1 MTAAAAWIVEVETPE
16 GEGWLTD
23 AERARAAS
31 LATGARRRDWLLGRA
46 AAKKLLAASESARS
60 GEPLELRDVEV
71 LADGTGA
78 PVASLSPARGGWRL
92 PWSLS
97 LSHSGGAAV
106 AALLPEAEGIP
117 GIDLE
122 RVEPRAASFVET
134 FFTAAEARQAALAGA
149 GRDLFVTAT
158 WSAKEAVL
166 KALHL
171 GLTVDTRDVETLPT
185 ALTSFP
191 GGPWR
196 VVDVR
201 PGRAGGALPIAPGES
216 LVASWRTLGPW
227 VLAFAVRGRSGPGAA
242 AGSRSQSRG
251 PAPSPLPLGGSVPEA
266 FLRLQSPGSST
277 R

>member
-1 MTAAAAWIVEVETPE
+1 LTAPPAWLVEVEAPQ
-16 GEGWLTD
+16 GEEWLTD
-23 AERARAAS
+23 SERARAAS
-31 LATGARRRDWLLGRA
+31 LATSTRRRDWVLGRA
-46 AAKKLLAASESARS
+46 AAKRLLAASESARS
-60 GEPLELRDVEV
+60 GEPLGLADVEV

-78 PVASLSPARGGWRL
+78 PVAALSPARGGGRL

-106 AALLPEAEGIP
+106 AALLPEGEGIP

-122 RVEPRAASFVET
+122 LVEPRAPSFVET
-134 FFTAAEARQAALAGA
+134 FFTPAEARQAARAGA

-171 GLTVDTRDVETLPT
+171 GLTVDTRDVEALPT
-185 ALTSFP
+185 ALTAGP

-196 VVDVR
+196 IVDVR
-201 PGRAGGALPIAPGES
+201 AGRAGGSLPIAHGES

-227 VLAFAVRGRSGPGAA
+227 VLALAVRGRA
-242 AGSRSQSRG
+242 G
-251 PAPSPLPLGGSVPEA
+251 PAPGSPSRGAAPSALPHVGGVPEA
-266 FLRLQSPGSST
+266 SLLSQRPDRST